1 MMKTLETQWWLL
13 DIPPEW
19 ETGQE
24 EELIVIGDEDG
35 VGEISITTLVKED
48 SPIDDA
54 ELLEFAAET
63 AQLAGKG
70 TAVECGDFQGHYY
83 SFKDD
88 TEAVREWYLAL
99 EGYLLLV
106 TYCCDLDNAG
116 MDDGAVDDIL
126 STLMIRPTDQ
136 ST

>member
-1 MMKTLETQWWLL
+1 MNILETQWWLI

-19 ETGQE
+19 ETDQDDD
-24 EELIVIGDEDG
+24 LIVIGDEDG

-48 SPIDDA
+48 GHIDDA

-63 AQLAGKG
+63 EALAGKG
-70 TAVECGDFQGHYY
+70 AAVECGDFKGFHY
-83 SFKDD
+83 SFQEEA
-88 TEAVREWYLAL
+88 EAVREWYLGL

-106 TYCCDLDNAG
+106 TYSCDLDNAG
-116 MDDGAVDDIL
+116 MDDGAVDEIL
-126 STLMIRPTDQ
+126 STLMIKPAEQ